1 MMAGFGI
8 FRIDNA
14 IAVADYQ
21 FSQHVPIQPPL
32 VSAFGVDFL
41 APWNFFLIRFF
52 FFFFFILEIFLPI
65 ETSELLERSEGSKK
79 LTRGNGYVS

>member
-21 FSQHVPIQPPL
+21 FSQHVPIQLPL

-41 APWNFFLIRFF
+41 VPWNFFLIQFDLFFSFF
-52 FFFFFILEIFLPI
+52 FFFCSFLK
-65 ETSELLERSEGSKK
+65 SSFQ
-79 LTRGNGYVS
+79 